1 MASIASRLKGGEDV
15 KIVSMRAR
23 PPSARR
29 PWPALVACV
38 LAACALAVVACT
50 AAPPARHAARP
61 AAPRASRAPSPAGTP
76 AENALPGDPRWR
88 ITHPGHLYQ
97 LEGFADRA
105 DVLPGTS
112 FRLFVSTTARSFRV
126 RAFRMGWYGGDLARL
141 VWTSPATPG
150 RYQPGAKIVQPG
162 SMAVAPWQPSLTVP
176 TTGWPPGSYLLRL
189 DASTGVQSYVPIVL
203 RSPSVAGRVVL
214 VSAVTSYQ
222 AYNGWGQYSLYGG
235 PGGSFADRGRRV
247 TFDRPLSYNNGAG
260 AYFQLELPLVTFAE
274 RLGLPLAYLTSVDL
288 DLYPDVLAGARAMI
302 SEAHD
307 EYWSPAMRAAVTR
320 ARDQGMNVASFGA
333 NAIFRKIR
341 FESSPLG
348 PDRIEVN
355 YKIPQEDP
363 LYGKDNA
370 LVTGNWPTPPDADP
384 ESSLIGQSYVCSV
397 TSNFPMVVTDPGSW
411 VWAGGGVHAGESLP
425 GLVGPRI
432 QPGQPGGANAEADR
446 GAGPVAGQLRRRAHV
461 QRRQL
466 LHGRQRRRGIR
477 RRHRGLDLCIAR
489 GSGLPGAR
497 SPRRAARHPG
507 RHGEHPHRVRRR
519 ARGPRASGAGAHPQH
534 RRPTAPA
541 RDQLTFAPRLRLKR
555 YLPPRRFCH

>member
-1 MASIASRLKGGEDV
+1 MQ
-15 KIVSMRAR
+15 AR

-29 PWPALVACV
+29 LRPALVACV

-50 AAPPARHAARP
+50 AVPPARP
-61 AAPRASRAPSPAGTP
+61 AAPRATRAPAPAAAGTP
-76 AENALPGDPRWR
+76 AENALPGDPHWR

-189 DASTGVQSYVPIVL
+189 DASTGVQSYVPMVI

-288 DLYPDVLAGARAMI
+288 DLYPGVLAGARAMI

-307 EYWSPAMRAAVTR
+307 EYWSPAMRATVTR
-320 ARDQGMNVASFGA
+320 ARDQGTNVAFFGA

-370 LVTGNWPTPPDADP
+370 LVTGNWPTPPDPDP

-425 GLVGPRI
+425 GLVGPEFD
-432 QPGQPGGANAEADR
+432 QVNPAEPTPR
-446 GAGPVAGQLRRRAHV
+446 PIEVL
-461 QRRQL
+461 
-466 LHGRQRRRGIR
+466 
-477 RRHRGLDLCIAR
+477 
-489 GSGLPGAR
+489 AR
-497 SPRRAARHPG
+497 SPVSCGAAPTYSD
-507 RHGEHPHRVRRR
+507 VSYYV
-519 ARGPRASGAGAHPQH
+519 AASGAGVFDAGTEDWICALPVAAGCPAPAPPAVRRAIQAATANILTAFAAGPAGRAHPA
-534 RRPTAPA
+534 RELIPGTGGRPPLLGTS
-541 RDQLTFAPRLRLKR
+541 
-555 YLPPRRFCH
+555 

>member
-1 MASIASRLKGGEDV
+1 MP
-15 KIVSMRAR
+15 AR
-23 PPSARR
+23 PSARR
-29 PWPALVACV
+29 SRIIVLVACV
-38 LAACALAVVACT
+38 LAAVACT
-50 AAPPARHAARP
+50 HRCPPPRP
-61 AAPRASRAPSPAGTP
+61 TPPRERPGPSPAQNP
-76 AENALPGDPRWR
+76 AAAFNTRVQNALPGDPSWR

-97 LEGFADRA
+97 LEGFTDRA
-105 DVLPGTS
+105 DVPPGTS

-150 RYQPGAKIVQPG
+150 RFQPGAKIVQPG
-162 SMAVAPWQPSLTVP
+162 SMAVAPWPPSLTVP

-189 DASTGVQSYVPIVL
+189 DASTGVQSYVPMVI
-203 RSPSVAGRVVL
+203 RSPSAAGRVVL

-235 PGGSFADRGRRV
+235 PGGSFADRGRQV

-260 AYFQLELPLVTFAE
+260 AYFQLEFPLVAFAE
-274 RLGLPLAYLTSVDL
+274 RLGLPLAYITSVDL
-288 DLYPDVLAGARAMI
+288 DLYPDVLAGARAVI
-302 SEAHD
+302 SEGHD

-320 ARDQGMNVASFGA
+320 ARDQGVNVAFFGA

-341 FESSPLG
+341 FEPSPLG

-425 GLVGPRI
+425 GLVGPEFDQVNPSEPTPRPI
-432 QPGQPGGANAEADR
+432 E
-446 GAGPVAGQLRRRAHV
+446 VL
-461 QRRQL
+461 
-466 LHGRQRRRGIR
+466 
-477 RRHRGLDLCIAR
+477 
-489 GSGLPGAR
+489 AR
-497 SPRRAARHPG
+497 SPVSCGAAPTYSD
-507 RHGEHPHRVRRR
+507 VSYYV
-519 ARGPRASGAGAHPQH
+519 AASGAGVFDAGTEDWMCALPEAAGCPALASPVRRAIQAATANILTAFAAGPAGRAHPAH
-534 RRPTAPA
+534 ELIPGTGGRPPLLGT
-541 RDQLTFAPRLRLKR
+541 T
-555 YLPPRRFCH
+555 

>member
-1 MASIASRLKGGEDV
+1 MPACSG
-15 KIVSMRAR
+15 AR
-23 PPSARR
+23 W
-29 PWPALVACV
+29 WPGIIV
-38 LAACALAVVACT
+38 LAACVLTAVACT
-50 AAPPARHAARP
+50 SAPPARHAARP
-61 AAPRASRAPSPAGTP
+61 ATPRTPRPAATPAGTS
-76 AENALPGDPRWR
+76 LTGDPGWR
-88 ITHPGHLYQ
+88 ITRPGHLYQ
-97 LEGFADRA
+97 LQGFADRT
-105 DVLPGTS
+105 DVPPGSS

-141 VWTSPATPG
+141 VWTSSATPG

-162 SMAVAPWQPSLTVP
+162 SMAVASWQPSLTVP

-189 DASTGVQSYVPIVL
+189 DASTGVQSYVPMVI
-203 RSPSVAGRVVL
+203 RSPSTAGRVVL

-222 AYNGWGQYSLYGG
+222 AYNGWGGYSLYGG
-235 PGGSFADRGRRV
+235 PGGTFANRGRRV

-288 DLYPDVLAGARAMI
+288 DLYPGVLAGARAMI
-302 SEAHD
+302 SEGHD

-320 ARDQGMNVASFGA
+320 ARGQGMNVAFFGA

-370 LVTGNWPTPPDADP
+370 LVTGNWPTPPDPDP

-411 VWAGGGVHAGESLP
+411 VWAGGGVHAGEVLP
-425 GLVGPRI
+425 GLVGPEFD
-432 QPGQPGGANAEADR
+432 QVNPAEPTPR
-446 GAGPVAGQLRRRAHV
+446 PIEVL
-461 QRRQL
+461 
-466 LHGRQRRRGIR
+466 
-477 RRHRGLDLCIAR
+477 
-489 GSGLPGAR
+489 AR
-497 SPRRAARHPG
+497 SPVSCGAAPTYSD
-507 RHGEHPHRVRRR
+507 VSYYV
-519 ARGPRASGAGAHPQH
+519 AASGAGVFDAGTEDWICALPVAAGCPAPAPPAVRRAIQAATANILTAFAVGPAGRAHPA
-534 RRPTAPA
+534 RELIPSTGGRPPLLGT
-541 RDQLTFAPRLRLKR
+541 T
-555 YLPPRRFCH
+555 